1 MKGIISSFCSL
12 DIVVEP
18 WMDGLWKPLTEIL
31 QKHSSKEPDGDTG
44 TNTVEVKLAESA
56 GLMKVKSGDEV
67 VNGGGSVVKSAITDV
82 PDGAESVDVAE
93 TRVCSGTGP
102 GTSAGVEGG
111 SMERNGPE
119 ASSSSEIVD
128 DVTTTKAD
136 GESTAAQ
143 KSSASVLPASSKQ
156 ESLRT
161 PSSKNEDRLLTE
173 CEKQESLT
181 LCDVDSAMQ
190 DSSAVPVENIHPD
203 SISEAV
209 KLSLAELRLSSPSSQ
224 DTPTVTSD
232 LSGRELCSDSH
243 SSCVIDKERWSALKD
258 CSTDLV
264 EVSLALPS
272 LPAAYLSVNLVQ
284 VSIAVFTREF

>member
-18 WMDGLWKPLTEIL
+18 WMEGLWTPLAEIL
-31 QKHSSKEPDGDTG
+31 QKHSSEEPDDGDAG
-44 TNTVEVKLAESA
+44 TNAVEVKLAESA
-56 GLMKVKSGDEV
+56 GRMKVNSGGKV
-67 VNGGGSVVKSAITDV
+67 VNSSVVKSAITDV
-82 PDGAESVDVAE
+82 PEGAESADVAE

-111 SMERNGPE
+111 STERNGPE

-161 PSSKNEDRLLTE
+161 PGSKNEDHLLAE
-173 CEKQESLT
+173 CEKLESLT
-181 LCDVDSAMQ
+181 VCDEDRAMQ
-190 DSSAVPVENIHPD
+190 DSSDISVENIHPD
-203 SISEAV
+203 PISEAV

-224 DTPTVTSD
+224 DAPSVTSD
-232 LSGRELCSDSH
+232 LSGSELCSDSH
-243 SSCVIDKERWSALKD
+243 SSCVIDKQRWSALRD
-258 CSTDLV
+258 CSADLV
-264 EVSLALPS
+264 EVALALPS